1 VSAQGISTALS
12 VTLWAY
18 VAAGAGMGGY
28 LAWIA
33 LRTSE
38 AVMRAKAPGVTK
50 LAYERGMTIK
60 AFVIKIGAPA
70 AFLFWPVI
78 VFMLAKGDSE

>member
-1 VSAQGISTALS
+1 VSAQGISIALS
-12 VTLWAY
+12 ATLWAY
-18 VAAGAGMGGY
+18 VGGGAAMAGY

-38 AVMRAKAPGVTK
+38 TVMRTKAPGAAR